1 MRNSLADLNAYL
13 FEELDRITNEDLSE
27 QQLQLEITRA
37 KAITDVAEAVTQSAQ
52 LQLDVMKHLD
62 EYGYNPS
69 GHDKLLELSG
79 GVE

>member
-1 MRNSLADLNAYL
+1 MKNSLADLNAYL
-13 FEELDRITNEDLSE
+13 FDELDRITNDDLNDQE
-27 QQLQLEITRA
+27 LQLEISRA
-37 KAITDVAEAVTQSAQ
+37 NAVTKVAESITNSAQ

-62 EYGYNPS
+62 EYGYNPA